1 MNLKRKLTLAT
12 LCCSALLASAQR
24 LTSPDGNLVMDF
36 SLNPQGAPTYELFY
50 KDKAVIKPSTLG
62 LELKKEDADKKTD
75 FEWTEMSDKEK
86 SLIDS
91 KANLM
96 TGFVIKDTETS
107 TFDET
112 WKPVWGEESEIRNHY
127 NELAVTLDQPATTTS
142 WPSPWT
148 SPQTSAKLSSASAS
162 TMTAWASATS
172 SPTRRT

>member
-50 KDKAVIKPSTLG
+50 KDKAVIKPSALG

-127 NELAVTLDQPATTTS
+127 NELAVTLDQPANERS
-142 WPSPWT
+142 IVLRFRQPELLRH
-148 SPQTSAKLSSASAS
+148 QGRAYAVRHD
-162 TMTAWASATS
+162 
-172 SPTRRT
+172 RRPHRLLDSRRL